1 MKSFRQKIEERQR
14 IIDAERKLAKE
25 TVDRLAYIKKRDDLL
40 ELEQDKKPVR
50 KLSDY
55 NKLQNHL
62 I

>member
-40 ELEQDKKPVR
+40 EQEQDR
-50 KLSDY
+50 
-55 NKLQNHL
+55 
-62 I
+62 